1 MAYLSHSERTSK
13 DNHNC
18 PSSEENEWLEL
29 GLGFSIAPKKQD
41 DRQHQ
46 PNPNIAARFPVSAAA
61 SSHLRAK
68 QKPPGCSSSNSTT
81 GLELG
86 LSLGIDS
93 ETHEEDDDDDDEGGN
108 YGQMA
113 VGRNQDGGDDYGDDD
128 DDYDDMAWWWPCHM
142 NSGSFNDWQVP
153 VPNNSHHYI
162 PRNRPH
168 SGLWFTLHSYT
179 NRRNGEALP
188 QIPKAYIRVK
198 DENVTIFMV
207 KKYLVR
213 KLGLSNEAE
222 VEISCMGQRL
232 VHTQTLKQVR
242 DSVWLPRFLESES
255 TFHHYSLQTNS
266 ANNHLM
272 SLYYGRRCAF
282 N

>member
-1 MAYLSHSERTSK
+1 MAYLSHSERT
-13 DNHNC
+13 
-18 PSSEENEWLEL
+18 
-29 GLGFSIAPKKQD
+29 I
-41 DRQHQ
+41 
-46 PNPNIAARFPVSAAA
+46 SAAA

-93 ETHEEDDDDDDEGGN
+93 ETHEEDDDDDEGGN

-113 VGRNQDGGDDYGDDD
+113 VWRNQDGGDDYGDDD

-142 NSGSFNDWQVP
+142 NSGSFNDWQLP
-153 VPNNSHHYI
+153 VPNNSPSLHTKNQT
-162 PRNRPH
+162 P
-168 SGLWFTLHSYT
+168 LW
-179 NRRNGEALP
+179 
-188 QIPKAYIRVK
+188 
-198 DENVTIFMV
+198 
-207 KKYLVR
+207 LVVYPS
-213 KLGLSNEAE
+213 LIIYQP